1 MGWISRLALDFGL
14 PVLDRPTKDAH
25 LRLLANIVLMNV
37 EKLEI
42 LGTEIEPRK
51 HPKGV
56 EYVLVNGELA
66 VEKGKHTG
74 ARAGKVLRHGK

>member
-1 MGWISRLALDFGL
+1 
-14 PVLDRPTKDAH
+14 
-25 LRLLANIVLMNV
+25 MNV